1 VLDWVLVQISMAT
14 EITALK
20 QEINNLRLHNER
32 GPSSQTGNGTLETSS
47 IEVSSRTHLL
57 GGSVQK
63 STTFL
68 QHEIYILGG
77 LADTWL
83 ESVLVY
89 SPATNQMRGAAPMLA
104 PRSYAAASLLDSN
117 IYLYG
122 GGDGSSWSDSGMCS
136 CSTVL
141 TCVSGSSCGP
151 SCVVS
156 LFLVMGIFS
165 VDKLLWD

>member
-1 VLDWVLVQISMAT
+1 VLDWVLVQINMAT

-32 GPSSQTGNGTLETSS
+32 GPASQTGNGTLETSS

-68 QHEIYILGG
+68 QREIYILGG

-83 ESVLVY
+83 ESVLVF

-122 GGDGSSWSDSGMCS
+122 GGDGSSWSDSGMCA

-151 SCVVS
+151 SVLC
-156 LFLVMGIFS
+156 LFFS
-165 VDKLLWD
+165 